1 LNKWYKEKRKNN
13 EMQSVSAVSKLKHLI
28 FAQRLE
34 KESYSKV
41 IGFPALYEK
50 RKAKRKRLRHAL
62 MCEK

>member
-1 LNKWYKEKRKNN
+1 MLQRKTHKKNN
-13 EMQSVSAVSKLKHLI
+13 EMQSVSAVSKLKHLN

-34 KESYSKV
+34 KKSYGKF